1 MFYYIFITSLY
12 ERQMFFNFCYIFLFS
27 YYLILNLRD
36 NVFVF
41 SGIAKVV
48 ILGVNLILGENFD
61 TKLNLCM
68 HMKDF
73 SDHLCSYMG
82 MPHYGSQ
89 GHSVKIQILSKMV
102 ILYTI

>member
-1 MFYYIFITSLY
+1 MYLCSYIYIYARCFI
-12 ERQMFFNFCYIFLFS
+12 I
-27 YYLILNLRD
+27 YLLNLRD

-68 HMKDF
+68 DT
-73 SDHLCSYMG
+73 Y
-82 MPHYGSQ
+82 
-89 GHSVKIQILSKMV
+89 
-102 ILYTI
+102 